1 MPPDFAPFRDRRD
14 AGRQLATA
22 LQEHPFADPV
32 VLALPRGGVPV
43 GYEVAHT
50 LHAPLDVLL
59 VRKLGAP
66 GYEEFGIG
74 ALVDGADP
82 HVVLNAEAIAM
93 LHVSPAYVEQERD
106 RQLAEVERRRKLYCG
121 NAKAVAL
128 DGRTVIIVDDGVA
141 TGGTVLVA
149 IKAIRDES
157 AERVV
162 VAVPVAPPDT
172 LAKLTQEADE
182 VVCLLAPP
190 DFRAVGAHYVDFE
203 QTSDAEV
210 IELLAAQRA
219 ERAQ

>member
-1 MPPDFAPFRDRRD
+1 MSPSYAQFSNRRD
-14 AGRQLATA
+14 AGRQLAAA
-22 LQEHPFADPV
+22 LQEHPFADPI

-82 HVVLNAEAIAM
+82 HVVLNEDAIEM
-93 LHVSPAYVEQERD
+93 LRVPPTYIEQETD
-106 RQLAEVERRRKLYCG
+106 RQLVEVERRRKLYCG
-121 NAKAVAL
+121 NTKAAAV

-149 IKAIRDES
+149 IKAIRDSS

-162 VAVPVAPPDT
+162 VAVPIAPPDT
-172 LAKLTQEADE
+172 LAKLTREADE
-182 VVCLLAPP
+182 VVCLFSPT
-190 DFRAVGAHYVDFE
+190 DFRAVGAHYTDFE